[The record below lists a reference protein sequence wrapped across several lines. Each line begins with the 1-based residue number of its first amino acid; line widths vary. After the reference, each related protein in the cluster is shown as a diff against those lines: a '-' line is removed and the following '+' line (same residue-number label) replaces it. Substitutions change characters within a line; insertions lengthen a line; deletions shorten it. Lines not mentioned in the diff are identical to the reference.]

1 MRAWLRPKTPTPTT
15 ATEIGLCADRK
26 NSRWPVAA
34 GNCKR
39 NRNKEHQDC
48 CAQEVNKSLMAFVV
62 ALKDSER
69 IFQLMRTIALLTISN
84 IFMTFAWYGHLK
96 FRNVALFKVIL
107 VSWLIAFF
115 EYCFQVPANRI
126 GSYEFTAAQLKTIQE
141 VITLTVFA
149 VFSVLY
155 LKQPLRWNYFAGF
168 ALIVAAVAVIF
179 KK

>member
-1 MRAWLRPKTPTPTT
+1 MLT
-15 ATEIGLCADRK
+15 
-26 NSRWPVAA
+26 V
-34 GNCKR
+34 
-39 NRNKEHQDC
+39 
-48 CAQEVNKSLMAFVV
+48 
-62 ALKDSER
+62 
-69 IFQLMRTIALLTISN
+69 ALLTISN

-96 FRNVALFKVIL
+96 FREVALWKVVV
-107 VSWLIAFF
+107 VSWMIAFF

-155 LKQPLRWNYFAGF
+155 LKQPLRWNYLAGF

-179 KK
+179 RKW